1 MFTVSFDFSKATK
14 LSSVVLRVEED
25 MVPWVTLALKTIT
38 PEHRVLREVTI
49 YINFPSTSSLADSP
63 VDARQII
70 GEKLYT
76 QWIDLDY
83 ALVQLCKFGTV
94 RVRVGFSSAGKR
106 KEMRGYA
113 ESLLPEMTKE
123 RNVRLVY
130 CIHSR

>member
-14 LSSVVLRVEED
+14 LSSAVLRVEED

-49 YINFPSTSSLADSP
+49 YINFPFTSSLADSP

-70 GEKLYT
+70 GEKPYT
-76 QWIDLDY
+76 QWMDLDY

-94 RVRVGFSSAGKR
+94 RVRVGFSSAGKW

-113 ESLLPEMTKE
+113 ESLLPEITKE